1 MTIFK
6 GRQSYPLFLTIV
18 PPENHDPMP
27 FDYQLNTRTHAPRV
41 DFDSMREM
49 KPYLTPPRAMYVGAP
64 GKHGYLRLGF
74 ELDRHGKS
82 ILRDLDRRAPL
93 IVQQELYFDEEMPEM
108 PCVYILS
115 SGGAN
120 IDGDRYQQEISL
132 KEGAFAWVSTGA
144 ATKLAEMKDNYSG
157 MIQNITL
164 AKDTYLE
171 FMPEPVIPCR
181 NTRFIC
187 DTRLNVD
194 PTATL
199 FYSEIYM
206 PGRKYYEK
214 PELFVYDILS
224 VTCRG
229 DRPDGEHLFREKF
242 VISPKDFNPRELG
255 VMGSFDIFAN
265 VIVMTPKEHADKIYE
280 KTEAFIDRDRKLA
293 AGITHLPNEAG
304 LLYKVLGMET
314 GPVKKM
320 VRDFC
325 STVRRE
331 VKGHPVP
338 PEFPWR

>member
-1 MTIFK
+1 MA
-6 GRQSYPLFLTIV
+6 
-18 PPENHDPMP
+18 
-27 FDYQLNTRTHAPRV
+27 FDYQLRTKTHAPEV
-41 DFDSMREM
+41 DFAYASEM
-49 KPYLTPPRAMYVGAP
+49 APYQTPPRAMYVGAP

-74 ELDRHGKS
+74 ELDKHGKS

-120 IDGDRYQQEISL
+120 IDGDRYQQDIYL

-144 ATKLAEMKDNYSG
+144 ATKLAEMRDNYSG

-164 AKDTYLE
+164 DKDAYLE

-187 DTRLNVD
+187 DTRITVD

-206 PGRKYYEK
+206 PGRMYYEK
-214 PELFVYDILS
+214 PEIFDFDILS

-229 DRPDGEHLFREKF
+229 ERPDGSPLFREKF
-242 VISPKDFNPRELG
+242 IIDPKRLDPRLLG
-255 VMGSFDIFAN
+255 VMGSYRIFAN
-265 VIVMTPKEHADKIYE
+265 VIVMTPKAHADKIYE
-280 KTEAFIDRDRKLA
+280 KTPAYIDRENHIA
-293 AGITHLPNEAG
+293 QGITHLPNDAG
-304 LLYKVLGMET
+304 LLFKVVGMET
-314 GPVKKM
+314 GPIKKL
-320 VRDFC
+320 VRAFC
-325 STVRRE
+325 STVRQE
-331 VKGHPVP
+331 VKGKPMP
-338 PEFPWR
+338 DEFPWR